1 MYLCVVKKALSLATQ
16 KKEEASY
23 IIYRERERER
33 EKSPT
38 SMREE
43 AAAAT
48 KEEEEEEEGGGGGG
62 WSLLRNAFS
71 VRFVARMEE
80 GRPTTTTTTT
90 RKERD
95 EEAEDISGGQKK
107 GREKVERESGLG
119 ETLASAADY
128 VLKKP
133 KEERE
138 EEKRKREKKKKKKEK
153 PKVYEPIR
161 IPTAEEQMQG
171 DVMNNCVVK
180 TMLSG
185 VMGGFLGVAMGIFF
199 GAFEAPDHTMTQKKV
214 SITETLKTTARSTA
228 SKSWSYAKGFAAFG
242 ALYAGSECVVE
253 QTRARHD
260 IYNSAYAGCFTGG
273 TMAARA
279 GPKAACIGCGTMAAL
294 SVAMDHFMG
303 LH

>member
-1 MYLCVVKKALSLATQ
+1 LDDLFSSRNKKSAQ
-16 KKEEASY
+16 KKSPIRERK
-23 IIYRERERER
+23 RERERENT
-33 EKSPT
+33 PT
-38 SMREE
+38 MREE
-43 AAAAT
+43 AAAAAT
-48 KEEEEEEEGGGGGG
+48 TTEEEEG
-62 WSLLRNAFS
+62 WSPLRAFS
-71 VRFVARMEE
+71 IRFVARMEE

-90 RKERD
+90 TTTQRG
-95 EEAEDISGGQKK
+95 EEEDGGQKK
-107 GREKVERESGLG
+107 GKEEVERESGLG

-133 KEERE
+133 KDERE

-214 SITETLKTTARSTA
+214 SVAETLKTTARSTA

>member
-1 MYLCVVKKALSLATQ
+1 
-16 KKEEASY
+16 
-23 IIYRERERER
+23 
-33 EKSPT
+33 
-38 SMREE
+38 MRENT
-43 AAAAT
+43 AT
-48 KEEEEEEEGGGGGG
+48 NSATPAGYFLRDF
-62 WSLLRNAFS
+62 SLLAS
-71 VRFVARMEE
+71 ARMEE
-80 GRPTTTTTTT
+80 ASTSGRKTKNDDLDATTMRTPST
-90 RKERD
+90 RKED
-95 EEAEDISGGQKK
+95 DDGAVGNSNNGNNGNNNNNNNNNAADSLKD
-107 GREKVERESGLG
+107 
-119 ETLASAADY
+119 AADY
-128 VLKKP
+128 LFKKP
-133 KEERE
+133 KEQIEE
-138 EEKRKREKKKKKKEK
+138 EEKRKKKKEKEK
-153 PKVYEPIR
+153 PKVYKPIQ

-171 DVMNNCVVK
+171 DVMNNCAVK
-180 TMLSG
+180 TVLSG
-185 VMGGFLGVAMGIFF
+185 VMGGFLGIAMGIFF

-214 SITETLKTTARSTA
+214 SIAETLKQTARNTA

>member
-1 MYLCVVKKALSLATQ
+1 
-16 KKEEASY
+16 
-23 IIYRERERER
+23 
-33 EKSPT
+33 
-38 SMREE
+38 MREE
-43 AAAAT
+43 AASAT
-48 KEEEEEEEGGGGGG
+48 KEEEEEEEGGGG

-80 GRPTTTTTTT
+80 GRRTTTTT
-90 RKERD
+90 RERG
-95 EEAEDISGGQKK
+95 EEAEDIGGQKK

>member
-1 MYLCVVKKALSLATQ
+1 MRVKKALSLAT
-16 KKEEASY
+16 KKRRRRLTLFIE
-23 IIYRERERER
+23 RERERER

-43 AAAAT
+43 AASAT
-48 KEEEEEEEGGGGGG
+48 KEEEEEEEEGGGGG

-80 GRPTTTTTTT
+80 GRPTTTTT
-90 RKERD
+90 RERG
-95 EEAEDISGGQKK
+95 EEAEDIGGQKK
-107 GREKVERESGLG
+107 GQEKVERESGLG

>member
-1 MYLCVVKKALSLATQ
+1 MGGT
-16 KKEEASY
+16 
-23 IIYRERERER
+23 
-33 EKSPT
+33 
-38 SMREE
+38 
-43 AAAAT
+43 
-48 KEEEEEEEGGGGGG
+48 EEGENEKKFYF
-62 WSLLRNAFS
+62 LREFSSAFYKT
-71 VRFVARMEE
+71 ARMEE
-80 GRPTTTTTTT
+80 ANEASTSSSNLSIETTTT
-90 RKERD
+90 RKDDGEENNTNNIERLKD
-95 EEAEDISGGQKK
+95 
-107 GREKVERESGLG
+107 
-119 ETLASAADY
+119 AADY
-128 VLKKP
+128 LLKIP
-133 KEERE
+133 KEDIE
-138 EEKRKREKKKKKKEK
+138 EETKKKKKKEK
-153 PKVYEPIR
+153 AAKTYTPIQ

-180 TMLSG
+180 TALSG
-185 VMGGFLGVAMGIFF
+185 VMGGVLGIAMGIFF

-214 SITETLKTTARSTA
+214 SIAETLKQTARSTA

>member
-1 MYLCVVKKALSLATQ
+1 MGGTD
-16 KKEEASY
+16 
-23 IIYRERERER
+23 
-33 EKSPT
+33 
-38 SMREE
+38 
-43 AAAAT
+43 
-48 KEEEEEEEGGGGGG
+48 EEENEKKYYF
-62 WSLLRNAFS
+62 LREFSSAFYKT
-71 VRFVARMEE
+71 ARMEE
-80 GRPTTTTTTT
+80 EANKASTSSSNVSIETTTT
-90 RKERD
+90 RKDDGEENNNNNNIERLKD
-95 EEAEDISGGQKK
+95 
-107 GREKVERESGLG
+107 
-119 ETLASAADY
+119 AADY
-128 VLKKP
+128 LLKKP
-133 KEERE
+133 KEDIE
-138 EEKRKREKKKKKKEK
+138 EETKKKKKKEK
-153 PKVYEPIR
+153 AAKTYTPIQ

-180 TMLSG
+180 TALSG
-185 VMGGFLGVAMGIFF
+185 VMGGVLGIAMGIFF

-214 SITETLKTTARSTA
+214 SIAETLKQTARSTA
-228 SKSWSYAKGFAAFG
+228 LKSWSYAKGFAAFG

>member
-1 MYLCVVKKALSLATQ
+1 MGTDGENERKFYFLR
-16 KKEEASY
+16 
-23 IIYRERERER
+23 REF
-33 EKSPT
+33 S
-38 SMREE
+38 S
-43 AAAAT
+43 
-48 KEEEEEEEGGGGGG
+48 
-62 WSLLRNAFS
+62 AFYKT
-71 VRFVARMEE
+71 ARMEE
-80 GRPTTTTTTT
+80 ANEASTSSNVSIETTT
-90 RKERD
+90 RKDDGEEENVNIERLKD
-95 EEAEDISGGQKK
+95 
-107 GREKVERESGLG
+107 
-119 ETLASAADY
+119 AADY

-133 KEERE
+133 KEEIE
-138 EEKRKREKKKKKKEK
+138 EEKIKKKKKEK
-153 PKVYEPIR
+153 AAKTYTPIQ

-180 TMLSG
+180 TALSG

-214 SITETLKTTARSTA
+214 SIAETLKQTARSTA

>member
-1 MYLCVVKKALSLATQ
+1 
-16 KKEEASY
+16 
-23 IIYRERERER
+23 
-33 EKSPT
+33 
-38 SMREE
+38 MRESTNSSE
-43 AAAAT
+43 R
-48 KEEEEEEEGGGGGG
+48 GYFLRDF
-62 WSLLRNAFS
+62 SL
-71 VRFVARMEE
+71 RFLASKARMEE
-80 GRPTTTTTTT
+80 ASTSGRKTT
-90 RKERD
+90 RGDDLDATTMRTSPPLSRKED
-95 EEAEDISGGQKK
+95 DDGG
-107 GREKVERESGLG
+107 VVNNN
-119 ETLASAADY
+119 SAADSLKDAADY
-128 VLKKP
+128 LFKKP
-133 KEERE
+133 KEQIEE
-138 EEKRKREKKKKKKEK
+138 EEKRKKKKEKEK
-153 PKVYEPIR
+153 PKVYKPIQ

-171 DVMNNCVVK
+171 DVMNNCAVK
-180 TMLSG
+180 TALSG
-185 VMGGFLGVAMGIFF
+185 VMGGFLGIAMGIFF

-214 SITETLKTTARSTA
+214 SIAETLKQTARNTA

>member
-1 MYLCVVKKALSLATQ
+1 
-16 KKEEASY
+16 
-23 IIYRERERER
+23 
-33 EKSPT
+33 
-38 SMREE
+38 MREE
-43 AAAAT
+43 AASAT
-48 KEEEEEEEGGGGGG
+48 KEEEEEEGGGG

-80 GRPTTTTTTT
+80 GRPTTTTTT
-90 RKERD
+90 RERG
-95 EEAEDISGGQKK
+95 EEAEDIGGQKK
-107 GREKVERESGLG
+107 GQEKVERESGLG

>member
-1 MYLCVVKKALSLATQ
+1 MKRENTNSAT
-16 KKEEASY
+16 
-23 IIYRERERER
+23 
-33 EKSPT
+33 T
-38 SMREE
+38 
-43 AAAAT
+43 AA
-48 KEEEEEEEGGGGGG
+48 GRYFLRDF
-62 WSLLRNAFS
+62 SLLFAS
-71 VRFVARMEE
+71 SARMEE
-80 GRPTTTTTTT
+80 ASTSGRKTKGDDLDATMMRTPSS
-90 RKERD
+90 RKED
-95 EEAEDISGGQKK
+95 DDGGGVGDGNDNNKNN
-107 GREKVERESGLG
+107 
-119 ETLASAADY
+119 SAADSLKDAADY
-128 VLKKP
+128 LFKKP
-133 KEERE
+133 KEQIEE
-138 EEKRKREKKKKKKEK
+138 EEKRKKKKEKEK
-153 PKVYEPIR
+153 PKVYKPIQ

-171 DVMNNCVVK
+171 DVMNNCAVK

-185 VMGGFLGVAMGIFF
+185 VMGGFLGIAMGIFF

-214 SITETLKTTARSTA
+214 SIAETLKQTARNTA

>member
-1 MYLCVVKKALSLATQ
+1 M
-16 KKEEASY
+16 
-23 IIYRERERER
+23 RE
-33 EKSPT
+33 
-38 SMREE
+38 EE
-43 AAAAT
+43 AAATAT
-48 KEEEEEEEGGGGGG
+48 EEEG
-62 WSLLRNAFS
+62 WSLLRAFS
-71 VRFVARMEE
+71 IRFVARMEE

-90 RKERD
+90 TTTQRG
-95 EEAEDISGGQKK
+95 EEEDGGQKK
-107 GREKVERESGLG
+107 GKEEVERESGLG

-133 KEERE
+133 KDERE

-214 SITETLKTTARSTA
+214 SVAETLKTTARSTA